1 MSAKKTAKAVET
13 EEQLEQP
20 EKKKETTAE
29 FISSMAVVLVTGLF
43 IITFCMQAFEIPSGS
58 MIKTLLI
65 GDHLFVDRA
74 LLAPKTKWMP
84 LVPYQ
89 QVHRRDIVVFVS
101 PAQPGLYLVKR
112 VIGIPGDRIHLREGV
127 VYVNGQAQN
136 EPYRFE
142 DPDVRHLP
150 YALNFP
156 SVAPDESVQLTPEWH
171 LTMDSHIQGD
181 DLVVPDD
188 SYFAMGDN
196 RENSWDSRFWGFIPK
211 ENLIGRPMFIY
222 WSFVTPADQYM
233 KQEIGDRIGFIFHI
247 VIHFFDETRWS
258 RMFRLVR

>member
-1 MSAKKTAKAVET
+1 MSPKTIETSEVTAK
-13 EEQLEQP
+13 P

-74 LLAPKTKWMP
+74 LMAPKTNWMP
-84 LVPYQ
+84 LIPYQ

-112 VIGIPGDRIHLREGV
+112 VIGIPGDRIHLKDGV
-127 VYVNGQAQN
+127 VYLNGQAQN
-136 EPYRFE
+136 EPYKFE
-142 DPDVRHLP
+142 DPEVRQLP
-150 YALNFP
+150 YAMNFP
-156 SVAPDESVQLTPEWH
+156 AVPPDDSVQLTPEWH
-171 LTMDSHIQGD
+171 LTESSHVDGEDII
-181 DLVVPDD
+181 VPPDR
-188 SYFAMGDN
+188 YFAMGDN

-222 WSFVTPADQYM
+222 WSFETPADQYS
-233 KQEIGDRIGFIFHI
+233 KQEIGERLGFILHI
-247 VIHFFDETRWS
+247 AIHFFDQTRWS

>member
-1 MSAKKTAKAVET
+1 MSPKKIEKL
-13 EEQLEQP
+13 EEKTP
-20 EKKKETTAE
+20 ATEKKKETTAE
-29 FISSMAVVLVTGLF
+29 FVSSMAVVLVTGLF

-74 LLAPKTKWMP
+74 LLAPKTNWMP
-84 LVPYQ
+84 LIPYQ

-112 VIGIPGDRIHLREGV
+112 VIGIPGDRIHLRDGV

-136 EPYRFE
+136 EPYKFE
-142 DPDVRHLP
+142 DPNAQKLP
-150 YALNFP
+150 YPMNFP
-156 SVAPDESVQLTPEWH
+156 SVPPDESVTLTPEWH
-171 LTMDSHIQGD
+171 LTLDSHIQGD
-181 DLVVPDD
+181 DLVVPSD

-222 WSFVTPADQYM
+222 WSFETPADQYQ
-233 KQEIGDRIGFIFHI
+233 KQDIGDRIGFIVHI
-247 VIHFFDETRWS
+247 VIHFFDQTRWS

>member
-1 MSAKKTAKAVET
+1 MSPKTIEKDKAVAVEK
-13 EEQLEQP
+13 P

-74 LLAPKTKWMP
+74 LVAPKTKWMP
-84 LVPYQ
+84 LIPYQ
-89 QVHRRDIVVFVS
+89 QVKRRDIVVFVS

-112 VIGIPGDRIHLREGV
+112 VIGIPGDHIRLQDGV
-127 VYVNGQAQN
+127 VYVNGQAQD
-136 EPYRFE
+136 EPYKNM
-142 DPDVRHLP
+142 DPAARADVID
-150 YALNFP
+150 NFP
-156 SVAPDESVQLTPEWH
+156 GQRPPEGAIQEWQLTF
-171 LTMDSHIQGD
+171 DSHLQNGE
-181 DLVVPDD
+181 LVVPED

-196 RENSWDSRFWGFIPK
+196 REHSFDSRYWGFIPK

-222 WSFVTPADQYM
+222 WSFETPEDQYQ
-233 KQEIGDRIGFIFHI
+233 KQDLGDRIGFIFHI
-247 VIHFFDETRWS
+247 VIHFFDQTRWS
-258 RMFRLVR
+258 RMFRLVH